1 MKIQGFIK
9 NKKAVIGLPMR
20 LTVSIVIGTIA
31 LIAIF
36 SYMLNPCLFPDK
48 MMVSTNPLVYT
59 VSGTDPVDLDIVVNV
74 TDTQGNPIQ
83 GAVVLI
89 KGLKG
94 IDTNT
99 TSNTGSTN
107 ITITVTLEEEANE
120 GYLDVNVK
128 AACHETFDQQ
138 DLIKIVRQ

>member
-9 NKKAVIGLPMR
+9 NKKAVIELPMR

-59 VSGTDPVDLDIVVNV
+59 VSGTDPADLDIVVNV

-120 GYLDVNVK
+120 GYLGVNVK